1 MRKIV
6 ALIMLCVVTN
16 LAYAQS
22 QTEPAIDDGV
32 IIMEKP
38 VKCGRAQL
46 VLQVLEEKYD
56 EKQVWVGV
64 DAQTKSN
71 IALLMNRNG
80 TTWTMIQ
87 YNNSIAC
94 ILAAGTQSSPM

>member
-1 MRKIV
+1 MRKMV
-6 ALIMLCVVTN
+6 ALIMLCLVSN
-16 LAYAQS
+16 LAYPQS
-22 QTEPAIDDGV
+22 QPENTMDDGV

-38 VKCGRAQL
+38 VKCGRAPL
-46 VLQVLEEKYD
+46 VLQILEEKYD

-71 IALLMNRNG
+71 IALLMNRNR

-87 YNNSIAC
+87 YNNNIAC